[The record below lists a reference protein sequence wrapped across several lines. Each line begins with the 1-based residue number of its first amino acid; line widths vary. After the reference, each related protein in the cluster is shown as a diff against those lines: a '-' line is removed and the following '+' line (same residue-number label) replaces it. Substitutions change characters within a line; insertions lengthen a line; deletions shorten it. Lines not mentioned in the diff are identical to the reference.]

1 MNICSISYSD
11 YLLGSSPLDD
21 KGRLVDPEKKRKLE
35 ETVAALQARW
45 GTQAV
50 GRRIPEQIPH
60 LPTTIP
66 ALDEALVIGGLP
78 RGRISEIIGVPTS
91 GMATIAL
98 QIIAS
103 AQKQARTAIY
113 IDPDHTFDPA
123 YAAQWGLELNR
134 MVLVR
139 PYNTEQALAILR
151 DFILSGGISILVFDT
166 PFNLLRQPESAQI
179 LATTLDRIIA
189 PLGQTNCVLLFL
201 SPLTSGKN
209 SSLASYPAGA
219 ALPHYATV
227 RLFIQRESWIYKDR
241 DISGYQAQIL
251 VLKNK
256 LGPADKRI
264 SISLA
269 LNGEP

>member
-1 MNICSISYSD
+1 
-11 YLLGSSPLDD
+11 
-21 KGRLVDPEKKRKLE
+21 VDPDKKRKVE

-45 GTQAV
+45 GVRAV
-50 GRRIPEQIPH
+50 GRWRSEHKSPIPH
-60 LPTTIP
+60 LPTTFP
-66 ALDEALVIGGLP
+66 ALDEALLIGGLP

-103 AQKQARTAIY
+103 AQEQGSQELGPTAIY
-113 IDPDHTFDPA
+113 IDPEHTFDPA

-139 PYNTEQALAILR
+139 PFNVEQALAIMR
-151 DFILSGGISILVFDT
+151 DFILSGGISILVFDA
-166 PFNLLRQPESAQI
+166 PFSLISRPKSAQA

-189 PLGQTNCVLLFL
+189 PLGKSNIVLLFL
-201 SPLTSGKN
+201 SPLPPGKN
-209 SSLASYPAGA
+209 SSLSAYPAGL
-219 ALPHYATV
+219 ALPHFAAV

-241 DISGYQAQIL
+241 DISGYRAQVL

-256 LGPADKRI
+256 LGPAGQRI

-269 LNGEP
+269 LGDEP